1 MTIRRLIAGIFLAAN
16 LAVPAAAQDIR
27 GEIEAA
33 LVAQGYEI
41 VQVGRTWLGR
51 LRVVA
56 QNDEIRREI
65 VVNPTTGEVLRDY
78 SVSLATLREPLFSDD
93 DHDDDDD
100 DDDDDRPVT
109 TAGAS
114 NGGMREGLA
123 ADGLDGEAAAAAAA
137 ELGATGAVESP
148 PLAVGD

>member
-1 MTIRRLIAGIFLAAN
+1 MANRRLIAGIFLAAM

-65 VVNPTTGEVLRDY
+65 VINPTTGEVLRDY
-78 SVSLATLREPLFSDD
+78 SVSLANLGKPLFPDD
-93 DHDDDDD
+93 DHNDE
-100 DDDDDRPVT
+100 DRSAAAPLA
-109 TAGAS
+109 TAGGVAS
-114 NGGMREGLA
+114 DGTVAAGSVGGEP
-123 ADGLDGEAAAAAAA
+123 EAAAAQGAA
-137 ELGATGAVESP
+137 GAVESP
-148 PLAVGD
+148 PLAVDD

>member
-1 MTIRRLIAGIFLAAN
+1 MANRRLIAGIFLAAM

-41 VQVGRTWLGR
+41 VQIGRTWLGR

-78 SVSLATLREPLFSDD
+78 SVSLATLRKPLFSDD
-93 DHDDDDD
+93 DDNDDN
-100 DDDDDRPVT
+100 DDDRPVT

-114 NGGMREGLA
+114 KGGVPEGLA

-137 ELGATGAVESP
+137 ELGAAGAVESP

>member
-1 MTIRRLIAGIFLAAN
+1 MANRRLIAGIFLAAM

-41 VQVGRTWLGR
+41 VQIGRTWLGR

-78 SVSLATLREPLFSDD
+78 SVSLATLRKPLFSDD
-93 DHDDDDD
+93 DDNDDN
-100 DDDDDRPVT
+100 DDDRPVA

-114 NGGMREGLA
+114 KGGVPEGLA

-137 ELGATGAVESP
+137 ELGAAGAVESP